1 MDTGCGSGSGSLL
14 GCGWGRSRVVEE
26 VGVDKLDIILELRL
40 SNIGH
45 GGTEVVERLCER
57 V

>member
-1 MDTGCGSGSGSLL
+1 LDTGCGSGSGSLR
-14 GCGWGRSRVVEE
+14 GCGWGRSRAVEE
-26 VGVDKLDIILELRL
+26 VGVDKLDIILEFRL

-45 GGTEVVERLCER
+45 GGTKVVERLCER